1 MSGIFK
7 STGKQTNK
15 GENLLDISDLLN
27 LRIMSMD
34 IYSIPLSNGIL
45 LGIIRGIGK
54 IFQPFIHPALS
65 PTFCHIAV
73 KLNLENLKD
82 IIIIEFGQYLT
93 KESEKYFDDSNDL
106 FNIIDYRE
114 EHNKAQYYYI
124 NDDGVRITRIENNK
138 NKNIIN
144 NQQFIALQI
153 ASATATAVPYFSAI
167 CNPIL
172 YRNFFLQ
179 VINQFNV
186 VKCNVNNKI
195 TLNELKNEFLGE
207 NWKTRKYNLLNH
219 NCQDFAADVIKILKA
234 TRIFEKDKIRMNEKN
249 ALPNCL
255 INALTKNEETSTI
268 NILGR
273 IPIFGLFFDL
283 FIAKNI
289 VK

>member
-153 ASATATAVPYFSAI
+153 ASATATQFLIFQQFAI
-167 CNPIL
+167 QSFIEI
-172 YRNFFLQ
+172 FFYKL
-179 VINQFNV
+179 
-186 VKCNVNNKI
+186 
-195 TLNELKNEFLGE
+195 
-207 NWKTRKYNLLNH
+207 
-219 NCQDFAADVIKILKA
+219 
-234 TRIFEKDKIRMNEKN
+234 
-249 ALPNCL
+249 L
-255 INALTKNEETSTI
+255 INLM
-268 NILGR
+268 
-273 IPIFGLFFDL
+273 
-283 FIAKNI
+283 
-289 VK
+289 